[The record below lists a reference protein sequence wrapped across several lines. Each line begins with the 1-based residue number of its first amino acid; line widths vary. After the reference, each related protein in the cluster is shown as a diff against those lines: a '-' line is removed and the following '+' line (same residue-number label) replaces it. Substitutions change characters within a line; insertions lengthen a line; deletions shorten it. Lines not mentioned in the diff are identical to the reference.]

1 MRCEFAVLGPL
12 HVRADGRVLTL
23 GGDKPRRL
31 LASLLLSSGEP
42 VSADRLIDVLW
53 PERAPRSALA
63 NLRTYISSLRTVLG
77 PRIRYR
83 DNGYV
88 IELSP
93 GELDA
98 DEFTALL
105 SVARHHAADPEQ
117 ALDCYDRALALWR
130 GAPLSD
136 LECPLWTPVVSR
148 FTETRL
154 TAISERAELQL
165 VLGRAAEAVAELRA
179 ATTEYPL
186 QESLWCLL
194 MRALDGAG
202 RHAEAMAAY
211 GTVRRLLATELG
223 VEPGPELTDAH
234 RRLLDSPQ
242 STDAPTDVRTAAL
255 HRVCDR
261 RLALVQTA
269 VDLLHASIFATGER
283 SQALV
288 PESVLVRVTADPIG
302 WLDAHREALVSLI
315 ARAAA
320 AGLARPAWRLAAA
333 LVPYFDLGGHLLAWR
348 RCVHIALS
356 AARRC
361 GDTNGETTML
371 RGLGQLYVYTD
382 QFPAATEAFTAARR
396 LCLALGDESG
406 AALSTAGLAAVARFT
421 DRPEEAD
428 SLFRQAL
435 AVFVAQADRHREAY
449 IRWALAGTLLAREH
463 FPQARDELRQ
473 SLRLA
478 REVGDDHRE
487 AHVWQRLGELQ
498 TRAGA
503 PEAAAEPFRR
513 ALELFDRIGDAE
525 GASSV
530 RRSLAALTPPV
541 QAVARRLRAPNM
553 P

>member
-12 HVRADGRVLTL
+12 HVRADGRALAL

-31 LASLLLSSGEP
+31 LASLLLAAGEP

-63 NLRTYISSLRTVLG
+63 NLRTYISSLRTMLG
-77 PRIRYR
+77 PRISYR

-88 IELSP
+88 IALSP

-98 DEFTALL
+98 DEFDTLL
-105 SVARHHAADPEQ
+105 SAARHHASEPEQ
-117 ALDCYDRALALWR
+117 ALDCYNRALALWR

-136 LECPLWTPVVSR
+136 LECPSWTPVVSR
-148 FTETRL
+148 LTETRL

-165 VLGRAAEAVAELRA
+165 MLGRAAEAVAELRA

-223 VEPGPELTDAH
+223 VEPGPELADAH

-283 SQALV
+283 SQATV
-288 PESVLVRVTADPIG
+288 PEPVLVRVTADPIA

-320 AGLARPAWRLAAA
+320 VGLARPAWRLAAA
-333 LVPYFDLGGHLLAWR
+333 LVPYFDLGGHLVAWR

-435 AVFVAQADRHREAY
+435 TVFVAQGDRHREAY

-463 FPQARDELRQ
+463 FTQAREQLRH
-473 SLRLA
+473 SLQLA
-478 REVGDDHRE
+478 RAVGDDHRE

-498 TRAGA
+498 IRAGL
-503 PEAAAEPFRR
+503 PESAAEPLRR

-525 GASSV
+525 GAASV
-530 RRSLAALTPPV
+530 RRSLAALTP
-541 QAVARRLRAPNM
+541 QAAARRLRPSI